1 MTAHRTWTEPTP
13 LTLALA
19 LTFSL
24 SLTPKR
30 KSHA

>member
-1 MTAHRTWTEPTP
+1 MTAHPHLDRT
-13 LTLALA
+13 LTLTLA

-30 KSHA
+30 KIHA

>member
-1 MTAHRTWTEPTP
+1 MTTQLDRTIT
-13 LTLALA
+13 LTLA

-30 KSHA
+30 KIHA